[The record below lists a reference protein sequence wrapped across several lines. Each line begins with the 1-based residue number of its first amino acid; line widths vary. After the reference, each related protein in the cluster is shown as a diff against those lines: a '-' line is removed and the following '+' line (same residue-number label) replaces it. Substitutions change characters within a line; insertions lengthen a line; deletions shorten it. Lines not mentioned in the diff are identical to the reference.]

1 MEIERKWLVGGW
13 PEGLAADCVFDMEQG
28 YISVRPTV
36 RIRQEAEHGG
46 RTDRILCF
54 KGKGRLA
61 REEIELEI
69 DAEVFERLKGLPTV
83 RIRQEAE
90 HGGRTDR
97 ILCFK
102 GKGRLAREEIEL
114 EIDAEVFE
122 RLKGLIGC
130 PLIHKE
136 RRDYRLADGHVLEV
150 NSVDP
155 GSSTAFFYAEVEF
168 DSEERA
174 IGCPL
179 IHKERRDYRLA
190 DGHVLEVNSVD
201 PGSSTAFFYAE
212 VEFDSEERARAWSPA
227 DAGLEGYLNE
237 EVTEKKGVSMGT
249 YWEETRHGTL

>member
-46 RTDRILCF
+46 RT
-54 KGKGRLA
+54 A
-61 REEIELEI
+61 
-69 DAEVFERLKGLPTV
+69 
-83 RIRQEAE
+83 
-90 HGGRTDR
+90 R

-174 IGCPL
+174 
-179 IHKERRDYRLA
+179 
-190 DGHVLEVNSVD
+190 
-201 PGSSTAFFYAE
+201 
-212 VEFDSEERARAWSPA
+212 RAWSPA
-227 DAGLEGYLNE
+227 DAGLEGYLSE
-237 EVTEKKGVSMGT
+237 EVTEKKGVSMGA
-249 YWEETRHGTL
+249 YWEQPRHGTL